1 MLGYED
7 IIFKNTLFSADS
19 AEGSGTNTETGDV
32 GSDKT
37 YEEITDERLDK
48 IEEQLGIGKENDA
61 PAPEEN
67 TESSIG
73 WYPDQFGEAAGSMG
87 VGMLGVFLIVGIIM
101 GATYA
106 INAIISRISN
116 RKKDAE

>member
-7 IIFKNTLFSADS
+7 VIFKNTLFSADS
-19 AEGSGTNTETGDV
+19 AEGNNNANDIQVAQDAEMTHEQ
-32 GSDKT
+32 
-37 YEEITDERLDK
+37 ITDERLDK
-48 IEEQLGIGKENDA
+48 IEEQLGIGEEDTPRTEAKIEWSPENL
-61 PAPEEN
+61 
-67 TESSIG
+67 
-73 WYPDQFGEAAGSMG
+73 GEAAGYMG

-106 INAIISRISN
+106 INAIINKIAN